1 MYGDEEATVTRRPS
15 EVPPR
20 RCGQHGFT
28 LVELLIVIVV
38 LGILSGIAV
47 FGVARFRQDATT
59 SACGAELTTVQR
71 AATAYDASTGNWPA
85 DIDALVT
92 GKYLK
97 SAPTATYRF
106 DPTAKTV
113 TRDPACAAGTTVA
126 AIGGDGGKCLDLA
139 NSSGADGTAVQ
150 LGTCDGG
157 AVQRWAAPA
166 SWPGPITTLGK
177 CLDVTG
183 GGTANRT
190 PVQLNTC
197 NGSGAQQWNSEPG
210 RILRNPQSGRCLDA
224 ENATTTDGTR
234 IIIWDCHGAAN
245 QQWVLG

>member
-1 MYGDEEATVTRRPS
+1 
-15 EVPPR
+15 
-20 RCGQHGFT
+20 
-28 LVELLIVIVV
+28 V

-59 SACGAELTTVQR
+59 SACGADLTLVRR
-71 AATAYDASTGNWPA
+71 AATAYDATTGNWPA
-85 DIDALVT
+85 DVGVLVT

-97 SAPTATYRF
+97 TTPTGTYRF
-106 DPTAKTV
+106 DATTKTV
-113 TRDPACAAGTTVA
+113 VRDPACAATSAPAT

-139 NSSGADGTAVQ
+139 DPSGADGTAAQ

-190 PVQLNTC
+190 PVQLKTC
-197 NGSGAQQWNSEPG
+197 DNSGAQRWNSEPG

>member
-1 MYGDEEATVTRRPS
+1 MTRPPS
-15 EVPPR
+15 GIPPR
-20 RCGQHGFT
+20 RGGQHGFT

-59 SACGAELTTVQR
+59 SACGADLTTVRR
-71 AATAYDASTGNWPA
+71 AATAYDASTGTWPT
-85 DIDALVT
+85 DVGALVAA
-92 GKYLK
+92 KYLK
-97 SAPTATYRF
+97 TAPSGTFRF
-106 DPTAKTV
+106 DSTTKTV
-113 TRDPACAAGTTVA
+113 TRDPACADSTTADSTTAA
-126 AIGGDGGKCLDLA
+126 AIAGDGGKCLDLA
-139 NSSGADGTAVQ
+139 NSTGADGTAAL
-150 LGTCDGG
+150 LGPCDGG

-190 PVQLNTC
+190 LVQLNTC
-197 NGSGAQQWNSEPG
+197 NNTGAQQWNSEPG

-224 ENATTTDGTR
+224 EGASTADGTR
-234 IIIWDCHGAAN
+234 VIIWDCHGAAN